1 MAIVDFDIHVRK
13 HRSLAP
19 NRAAGA
25 RIATRV
31 RRTCNHSALIGVV
44 GGVME
49 PIEIALKAAAIAF
62 GDGALTDGA
71 PVLINE
77 IGEPPRVRVV
87 AQARRP
93 NR

>member
-1 MAIVDFDIHVRK
+1 MRVLVSGASGLLGTAID
-13 HRSLAP
+13 L
-19 NRAAGA
+19 
-25 RIATRV
+25 
-31 RRTCNHSALIGVV
+31 
-44 GGVME
+44 
-49 PIEIALKAAAIAF
+49 ALKAAAIAF